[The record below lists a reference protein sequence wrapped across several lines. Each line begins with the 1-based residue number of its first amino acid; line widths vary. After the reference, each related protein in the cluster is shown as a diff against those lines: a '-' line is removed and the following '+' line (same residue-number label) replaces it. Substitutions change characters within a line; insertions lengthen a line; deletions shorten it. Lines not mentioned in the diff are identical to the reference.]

1 MKRHQNI
8 LLLYALII
16 SLTACKPDPKEIQI
30 DNPTEN
36 PITVK
41 FEQTDEMT
49 ILPGEVKTISLIFG
63 KENLLVNRD
72 KKYEILLDN
81 KKDYLLNPSLETYYI
96 QTIAYGTY
104 QGMKHYRNNYGDP
117 KSEVYGMTV
126 EGDFK
131 EIKSKLILEK
141 NWDFSSTE
149 TPYGS
154 IQKTSADEYILVKKL
169 HRGSDL
175 MKKFYE
181 ELLKFKEEL
190 NKK

>member
-1 MKRHQNI
+1 
-8 LLLYALII
+8 
-16 SLTACKPDPKEIQI
+16 
-30 DNPTEN
+30 
-36 PITVK
+36 
-41 FEQTDEMT
+41 
-49 ILPGEVKTISLIFG
+49 
-63 KENLLVNRD
+63 
-72 KKYEILLDN
+72 
-81 KKDYLLNPSLETYYI
+81 
-96 QTIAYGTY
+96 
-104 QGMKHYRNNYGDP
+104 MKHYRNNYGDP

>member
-1 MKRHQNI
+1 
-8 LLLYALII
+8 
-16 SLTACKPDPKEIQI
+16 
-30 DNPTEN
+30 
-36 PITVK
+36 
-41 FEQTDEMT
+41 
-49 ILPGEVKTISLIFG
+49 
-63 KENLLVNRD
+63 
-72 KKYEILLDN
+72 
-81 KKDYLLNPSLETYYI
+81 
-96 QTIAYGTY
+96 
-104 QGMKHYRNNYGDP
+104 MKHYRNNYGDP
-117 KSEVYGMTV
+117 KSMYMAV

-181 ELLKFKEEL
+181 ELE
-190 NKK
+190 